1 MHLLVTRP
9 PADAERTVAAL
20 RRRGHAATLAPLL
33 AIEPVEAAWGPGPYA
48 AVLLTSANA
57 ARALATHPRHNELL
71 GLPAFTV
78 GRRTAEAAAEAG
90 FCRIE
95 SADGGWPELVRLV
108 ADRLG
113 GTAARLVYLAAEERA
128 GDVAGALVAHG
139 LAVDTVVI
147 YRAVADPAAAQVLR
161 AALDHGR
168 LDGVLHYSRR
178 SAQTFLA
185 VTRTAGCLDAAL
197 ALPHF
202 CLSAAVAAPLRA
214 AGAATVRVAA
224 RPDEAALLELL
235 GDAD

>member
-9 PADAERTVAAL
+9 GADAERTAATL
-20 RRRGHAATLAPLL
+20 RRRGHAVIPAPLL
-33 AIEPVEAAWGPGPYA
+33 AIEPVTHAAWGEGPYA

-57 ARALATHPRHNELL
+57 ARALAQHPRRAALAA
-71 GLPAFTV
+71 LPAFTV

-90 FCRIE
+90 FCRVE
-95 SADGGWPELVRLV
+95 SADGGWRELVRLV

-113 GTAARLVYLAAEERA
+113 GTGARLVYLAAEERA

-139 LAVDTVVI
+139 LAVETVVI
-147 YRAVADPAAAQVLR
+147 YRAVADPAAAEALR
-161 AALDHGR
+161 AALDR
-168 LDGVLHYSRR
+168 APLDGVLHYSRR

-185 VTRTAGCLDAAL
+185 AARTAGCLAAAL

-202 CLSAAVAAPLRA
+202 CLSAEVAAPLRA

-235 GDAD
+235 AD